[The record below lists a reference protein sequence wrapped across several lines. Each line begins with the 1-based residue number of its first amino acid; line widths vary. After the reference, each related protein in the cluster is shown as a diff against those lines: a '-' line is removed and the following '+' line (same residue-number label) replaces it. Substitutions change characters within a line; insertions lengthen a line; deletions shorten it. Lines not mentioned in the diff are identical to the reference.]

1 MKRLPYVAS
10 SVAKMIWKGICH
22 LDDEVVPTLT
32 PEPVPPPQ
40 FTKTC
45 DEQMDVVFLVD
56 RMLMVDAGKLE
67 SVRAFL
73 KEVFLKM
80 TIKVISSV

>member
-10 SVAKMIWKGICH
+10 DVAKMIWGGICE
-22 LDDEVVPTLT
+22 LDDLIVPTLP

-45 DEQMDVVFLVD
+45 EEPMDVVFLVD
-56 RMLMVDAGKLE
+56 RTLMVEKLE
-67 SVRAFL
+67 SLRAFL
-73 KEVFLKM
+73 KEVLLKM
-80 TIKVISSV
+80 TIKVILHTKF

>member
-1 MKRLPYVAS
+1 MKRLPYIAS
-10 SVAKMIWKGICH
+10 DVAKMIWSGVCE
-22 LDDEVVPTLT
+22 LDEQIVPTLP
-32 PEPVPPPQ
+32 PEPIPPPQ

-56 RMLMVDAGKLE
+56 RMLMVEKVE

-73 KEVFLKM
+73 KEVLLKM
-80 TIKVISSV
+80 TIKVLIAFKF